1 MKVSE
6 ECSAGREK
14 VQSVY
19 DVSSVWSA
27 TVQPVGGLIS
37 VEEHAIS
44 LVIWDALPT
53 RSTQIA

>member
-14 VQSVY
+14 IQSVY

-27 TVQPVGGLIS
+27 TVQSVVGLIN
-37 VEEHAIS
+37 VEEHSIS
-44 LVIWDALPT
+44 LVIWDDQT